1 MDDNGEGTGYFVC
14 GEKKAV
20 VIDTM
25 KGIARQGDHRSS
37 AYGSKYAR
45 TLRSLFW
52 QCVL

>member
-25 KGIARQGDHRSS
+25 KGIADVHAVVRRSPIF
-37 AYGSKYAR
+37 R
-45 TLRSLFW
+45 LR
-52 QCVL
+52 